1 MRGGMQNEP
10 SSLQIVDQS
19 AREKA
24 SIERSQLFN
33 SVNTGFWTNTSR
45 EQRVAL
51 GASTH
56 IQNSTQVEKNKNLDS
71 LMVDELFVA
80 SVDNAK
86 DKDKQYYKGHS
97 IQSTDFDT

>member
-51 GASTH
+51 GAST
-56 IQNSTQVEKNKNLDS
+56 QVEKSKNLDS

-80 SVDNAK
+80 SVDHAK
-86 DKDKQYYKGHS
+86 DKDKQYYNGHS